1 MKNAAAVATPV
12 SNRRTMES
20 CSAVIRRELAHTWY
34 PFFSRFGRLT
44 RIQEQAIPRMLAGEN
59 LVLISPAASGKT
71 EAVTAPLIERLLRGG
86 RQSCPAI
93 LYVSP
98 TRALVND
105 LHRRLEGA
113 VTALGL
119 EIGRKTGDHPRVA
132 ERTLPFLLITTP
144 ESLDSLLCRRPRDLA
159 NLGAVVLDELHLLDN
174 SPRGD
179 QLRVLLERL
188 RLINPNLQYCALS
201 ATVDD
206 EGIGGRY
213 FPGAGVVK
221 VADERQIDAT
231 LFPLVGDW
239 AGRVV
244 TELVERGCRKALVFF
259 NARSWAEAAVS
270 QLDRPPFQGQVRV
283 HHGSLNRRAREE
295 VEAAMTGENSGLL
308 CCTSTLELGIDI
320 GDVDAVVLVRPPF
333 NVSSLLQ
340 RVGRGNRRN
349 QGRLVA
355 FGFYTDN
362 WERFLFET
370 LFDCARSG
378 RLHEKPYTPS
388 LSVIPQQIA
397 SYLYQRRRIGATAV
411 AIRRALAPLG
421 NPAAV
426 EQVFRLLV
434 EQGVVVATRPG
445 IYALGDRLE
454 KQVRYGRIHSN
465 IQQKSFGKFEVR
477 EAATGRLLGSVFFVF
492 RQFLLAGRTWELVE
506 FREKEALVLVKP
518 SAAAGAATKVFEGT
532 GTGGHGHRLA
542 RVLKSRLFPELAP
555 EEFPWFAE
563 GGQVF
568 FVHLLGAT
576 HGHLIAEALGD
587 ASDLDGRLFAFPARR
602 RLEQFSLPEPS
613 DLRRVVHANLARLE
627 DSLGSGAFF
636 SLLPDE
642 LKVDDHL
649 LALDMAG
656 TFEFLAG
663 VRPVEVPADVVR
675 ERVAARMEARA

>member
-1 MKNAAAVATPV
+1 MSTLAPPTVRQEL
-12 SNRRTMES
+12 RRT
-20 CSAVIRRELAHTWY
+20 WF

-44 RIQEQAIPRMLAGEN
+44 RIQELAMPRILAGEN

-71 EAVTAPLIERLLRGG
+71 EAVAAPLVERVLREERRTG
-86 RQSCPAI
+86 PAI

-105 LHRRLEGA
+105 LYRRLEEA

-119 EIGRKTGDHPRVA
+119 EIGRKTGDHPRTA
-132 ERTLPFLLITTP
+132 GRTLPFLLITTP
-144 ESLDSLLCRRPRDLA
+144 ESLDSLLCRRPRDLV

-188 RLINPNLQYCALS
+188 RLIKPGVQYCALS

-213 FPGAGVVK
+213 FPEAGVVK
-221 VADERQIDAT
+221 VADERAIDDR
-231 LFPLVGDW
+231 LFPLDGDW

-244 TELVERGCRKALVFF
+244 AELAARGCRKALVFF
-259 NARSWAEAAVS
+259 NARSWAESAVS
-270 QLDRPPFQGQVRV
+270 QLDRPPFQGRVRV
-283 HHGSLNRRAREE
+283 HHGSLDRREREE
-295 VEAAMTGENSGLL
+295 VEAAMNGGSSGLL

-333 NVSSLLQ
+333 GVSSLLQ
-340 RVGRGNRRN
+340 RIGRGNRRN
-349 QGRLVA
+349 HGRLVA
-355 FGFYTDN
+355 LGFHADS
-362 WERFLFET
+362 WERFLFKT
-370 LFDCARSG
+370 LFDCARTG

-388 LSVIPQQIA
+388 LSVIPQQVV

-411 AIRRALAPLG
+411 AVQRALAPLG

-426 EQVFRLLV
+426 EQVFRHLV

-454 KQVRYGRIHSN
+454 RQVRYGRIHSN

-477 EAATGRLLGSVFFVF
+477 EASTGRQLGTVFFVF

-506 FREKEALVLVKP
+506 FREKEGLILVRP
-518 SAAAGAATKVFEGT
+518 SAAVGAAAKVFEGT
-532 GTGGHGHRLA
+532 GTGGHGYRLA
-542 RVLKSRLFPELAP
+542 QVLKSRLFPELAP
-555 EEFPWFAE
+555 DEFPWFAD

-568 FVHLLGAT
+568 FVHLLGST
-576 HGHLIAEALGD
+576 HGYLIAEALGD
-587 ASDLDGRLFAFPARR
+587 ASDLDGRVLAFPYRR
-602 RLEQFSLPEPS
+602 GPGRSAGAGRACFPVPEAGS
-613 DLRRVVHANLARLE
+613 LRRVVRDNLARLE

-636 SLLPDE
+636 PFLPEE
-642 LKVDDHL
+642 LKIEDHL

-656 TFEFLAG
+656 TCEFLRRVRLVEMSAG
-663 VRPVEVPADVVR
+663 AVAG
-675 ERVAARMEARA
+675 RVAARMAQEV